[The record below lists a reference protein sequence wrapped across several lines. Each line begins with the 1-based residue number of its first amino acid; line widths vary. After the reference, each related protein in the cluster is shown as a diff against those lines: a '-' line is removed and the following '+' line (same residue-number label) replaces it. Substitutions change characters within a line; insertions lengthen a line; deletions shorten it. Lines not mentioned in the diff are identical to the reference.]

1 MCIEIEIENHL
12 NSPAGITYDF
22 GSPSRIVFGWG
33 RRREAGSIARA
44 LGTRAFV
51 VCGSRTLEQTGGL
64 NEIIGS
70 LHEAGVET
78 VRTASISR
86 EPLVEDV
93 DRCVAALRDEH
104 ARAGDLLLAIGGGSA
119 IDLAKAAA
127 ALITQDPTAPV
138 RDYLEGVGKGRNI
151 VNMPLPVLAMPTTAG
166 TGSEAAKN
174 AVISSNDPPFKKSL
188 RSDLMV
194 PRAVLIDPELTVSV
208 PPQVTAWTGMDA
220 ITQLLESYISRR
232 ATQATQDIAWA
243 GLGFAVPNLAEAFRN
258 GNSRNAREGMAQ
270 AALLSGVALANSG
283 LGMAHGVAAAL
294 GVHCQIPHGLACA
307 VMLPAALQAN
317 KLQPGVETQLARA
330 GWAMLHPG
338 VSTVDP
344 SELTEKT
351 GELRG
356 YARATTQERVEQ
368 VIWRVDTLLIEL
380 NIPRRLSKIGV
391 RREQIPAIVRDSRGN
406 SMSANPRALLD
417 DELTQILENML

>member
-1 MCIEIEIENHL
+1 M
-12 NSPAGITYDF
+12 NSEDITYDF
-22 GSPSRIVFGWG
+22 VAPSRIVFGWG
-33 RRREAGSIARA
+33 RRREAGSIARQ

-64 NEIIGS
+64 DEILHS

-78 VRTASISR
+78 VRVATISR

-93 DRCVAALRDEH
+93 DRCVQELWRGRAG
-104 ARAGDLLLAIGGGSA
+104 AGDLVVAVGGGSA

-127 ALITQDPTAPV
+127 ALVTQEPPASV
-138 RDYLEGVGKGRNI
+138 RDYLEGAGAGRTI
-151 VNMPLPVLAMPTTAG
+151 VNLPLPMLAMPTTAG
-166 TGSEAAKN
+166 TGSEATKN
-174 AVISSNDPPFKKSL
+174 AVISSVDPPFKKSL

-194 PRAVLIDPELTVSV
+194 PRAVLIDPELAVSV
-208 PPQVTAWTGMDA
+208 PPQITAWTGMDA

-232 ATQATQDIAWA
+232 TTQATQDIAWA
-243 GLGFAVPNLAEAFRN
+243 GLGFAVPNLVEAYRN
-258 GNSRNAREGMAQ
+258 GSSRPAREGMAQ
-270 AALLSGVALANSG
+270 GALLSGMALANSG

-294 GVHCQIPHGLACA
+294 GVHCNVPHGLACA
-307 VMLPAALQAN
+307 VMLPAALHAN
-317 KLQPGVETQLARA
+317 RMHSGVEPQLARA

-344 SELTEKT
+344 SELHRDDPQ
-351 GELRG
+351 LRG
-356 YARATTQERVEQ
+356 YARATVRERVDQ

-406 SMSANPRALLD
+406 SMSANPRTLLD
-417 DELTQILENML
+417 EELTQILENML